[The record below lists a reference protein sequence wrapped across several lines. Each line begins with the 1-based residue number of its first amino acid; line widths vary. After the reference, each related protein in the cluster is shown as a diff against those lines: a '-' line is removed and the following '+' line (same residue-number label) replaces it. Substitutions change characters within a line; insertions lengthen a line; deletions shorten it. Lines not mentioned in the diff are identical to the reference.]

1 LRHYKKL
8 NQSKKEKTK
17 MTKKNL
23 FVATTVLA
31 LSLSTASL
39 AGDQPA
45 GGYTGN
51 PCNSPTPPPE
61 CSNGNGGGGGLAQ
74 VENTRNVSAKYDL
87 SYVEELISSTL
98 RFLGL
103 AK

>member
-1 LRHYKKL
+1 
-8 NQSKKEKTK
+8 

-23 FVATTVLA
+23 FVATTVLVF
-31 LSLSTASL
+31 SLSTASL

-45 GGYTGN
+45 GGYTGD
-51 PCNSPTPPPE
+51 PCNSPTPPAQCPPP
-61 CSNGNGGGGGLAQ
+61 GGGGGFAN
-74 VENTRNVSAKYDL
+74 VENTRNPLAKFDL
-87 SYVEELISSTL
+87 SFVEELVNSSL

>member
-45 GGYTGN
+45 GGYTGD
-51 PCNSPTPPPE
+51 PCNSPTPPAQCPPP
-61 CSNGNGGGGGLAQ
+61 GGGGGFAN
-74 VENTRNVSAKYDL
+74 VENTRNPLAKFDL
-87 SYVEELISSTL
+87 SFVEELVNSSL